1 MVEFLNKVR
10 RRRWLK
16 EFANSAV
23 TGNAVELAVAFARR
37 CIWGRLCLRWWSD
50 AIMPPLGIV
59 AGGVNFSHLK
69 IVLKKGVSQQMEQG
83 KMVQDAVA
91 EVSLNYGVFLQNVLD
106 FLIIA
111 FAMFLTVKAI
121 NTVKARIAAEE
132 EEAKSTDP
140 SEEVKLLTEIRDSL
154 KGRDS

>member
-1 MVEFLNKVR
+1 MSV
-10 RRRWLK
+10 LK
-16 EFANSAV
+16 EFKQFAMK
-23 TGNAVELAVAFARR
+23 GNAVELAVAFIMGGAFGK
-37 CIWGRLCLRWWSD
+37 IVSSLVAD
-50 AIMPPLGIV
+50 VIMPPLGIV

-132 EEAKSTDP
+132 EEAKITDP

-154 KGRDS
+154 KGRNS

>member
-1 MVEFLNKVR
+1 MSI
-10 RRRWLK
+10 LK
-16 EFANSAV
+16 EFKQFAMK
-23 TGNAVELAVAFARR
+23 GNAVELAVAFIMGGAFGK
-37 CIWGRLCLRWWSD
+37 IVSSLVAD
-50 AIMPPLGIV
+50 VIMPPLGIV

-154 KGRDS
+154 KGRDSWVY

>member
-1 MVEFLNKVR
+1 MSV
-10 RRRWLK
+10 LK
-16 EFANSAV
+16 EFKQFAMK
-23 TGNAVELAVAFARR
+23 GNAVELAVAFIMGGAFGK
-37 CIWGRLCLRWWSD
+37 IVSSLVAD
-50 AIMPPLGIV
+50 VIMPPLGIV

-69 IVLKKGVSQQMEQG
+69 IVLKKGGSQQMEQG

-154 KGRDS
+154 KGRNS

>member
-1 MVEFLNKVR
+1 MSV
-10 RRRWLK
+10 LK
-16 EFANSAV
+16 EFKQFAMK
-23 TGNAVELAVAFARR
+23 GNAVELAVAFIMGGAFGK
-37 CIWGRLCLRWWSD
+37 IVSSLVAD
-50 AIMPPLGIV
+50 VIMPPLGIV

-154 KGRDS
+154 KGRDY

>member
-1 MVEFLNKVR
+1 
-10 RRRWLK
+10 
-16 EFANSAV
+16 
-23 TGNAVELAVAFARR
+23 
-37 CIWGRLCLRWWSD
+37 
-50 AIMPPLGIV
+50 
-59 AGGVNFSHLK
+59 
-69 IVLKKGVSQQMEQG
+69 MEQG

>member
-1 MVEFLNKVR
+1 MSV
-10 RRRWLK
+10 LK
-16 EFANSAV
+16 EFKQFAMK
-23 TGNAVELAVAFARR
+23 GNAVELAVAFIMGGAFGK
-37 CIWGRLCLRWWSD
+37 IVSSLVAD
-50 AIMPPLGIV
+50 VIMPPLGIV

>member
-1 MVEFLNKVR
+1 MSI
-10 RRRWLK
+10 LK
-16 EFANSAV
+16 EFKQFAMK
-23 TGNAVELAVAFARR
+23 GNAVELAVAFIMGGAFGK
-37 CIWGRLCLRWWSD
+37 IVSSLVAD
-50 AIMPPLGIV
+50 VIMPPLGIV

-83 KMVQDAVA
+83 EMVQDAVA

>member
-1 MVEFLNKVR
+1 MSV
-10 RRRWLK
+10 LK
-16 EFANSAV
+16 EFKQFAMK
-23 TGNAVELAVAFARR
+23 GNAVELAVAFIMGGAFGK
-37 CIWGRLCLRWWSD
+37 IVSSLVAD
-50 AIMPPLGIV
+50 VIMPPLGIV

-154 KGRDS
+154 KGRNS

>member
-1 MVEFLNKVR
+1 MSI
-10 RRRWLK
+10 LK
-16 EFANSAV
+16 EFKQFAMK
-23 TGNAVELAVAFARR
+23 GNAVELAVAFIMGGAFGK
-37 CIWGRLCLRWWSD
+37 IVSSLVAD
-50 AIMPPLGIV
+50 VIMPPLGIV

>member
-1 MVEFLNKVR
+1 MSI
-10 RRRWLK
+10 LK
-16 EFANSAV
+16 EFKQFAMK
-23 TGNAVELAVAFARR
+23 GNAVELAVAFIMGGAFGK
-37 CIWGRLCLRWWSD
+37 IVSSLVAD
-50 AIMPPLGIV
+50 VIMPPLGIV

-69 IVLKKGVSQQMEQG
+69 IVLKKGISQQMEQG

>member
-1 MVEFLNKVR
+1 MSI
-10 RRRWLK
+10 LK
-16 EFANSAV
+16 EFKQFAMK
-23 TGNAVELAVAFARR
+23 GNAVELAVAFIMGGAFGK
-37 CIWGRLCLRWWSD
+37 IVSSLVAD
-50 AIMPPLGIV
+50 VIMPPLGIV

-69 IVLKKGVSQQMEQG
+69 IVLKKGVAQQMEQG

-132 EEAKSTDP
+132 EEAKGTDP

>member
-1 MVEFLNKVR
+1 MSV
-10 RRRWLK
+10 LK
-16 EFANSAV
+16 EFKQFAMK
-23 TGNAVELAVAFARR
+23 GNAVELAVAFIMGGAFGK
-37 CIWGRLCLRWWSD
+37 IVSSLVAD
-50 AIMPPLGIV
+50 VIMPPLGIV

-83 KMVQDAVA
+83 TMVQDAVA

-132 EEAKSTDP
+132 EEPKSTDP

-154 KGRDS
+154 KGRNS

>member
-1 MVEFLNKVR
+1 MSV
-10 RRRWLK
+10 LK
-16 EFANSAV
+16 EFKQFAMK
-23 TGNAVELAVAFARR
+23 GNAVELAVAFIMGGAFGK
-37 CIWGRLCLRWWSD
+37 IVSSLVAD
-50 AIMPPLGIV
+50 VIMPPLGIV

-69 IVLKKGVSQQMEQG
+69 IVLKKGGSQQMEQG

-132 EEAKSTDP
+132 EEAKITDP

-154 KGRDS
+154 KGRNS

>member
-1 MVEFLNKVR
+1 MSV
-10 RRRWLK
+10 LK
-16 EFANSAV
+16 EFKQFAMK
-23 TGNAVELAVAFARR
+23 GNAVELAVAFIMGGAFGK
-37 CIWGRLCLRWWSD
+37 IVSSLVAD
-50 AIMPPLGIV
+50 VIMPPLGIV

-154 KGRDS
+154 KGRDSWVY

>member
-1 MVEFLNKVR
+1 MSI
-10 RRRWLK
+10 LK
-16 EFANSAV
+16 EFKQFAMK
-23 TGNAVELAVAFARR
+23 GNAVELAVAFIMGGAFGK
-37 CIWGRLCLRWWSD
+37 IVSSLVAD
-50 AIMPPLGIV
+50 VIMPPLGIV

-83 KMVQDAVA
+83 KVVQDAVA